1 MILGTFVRF
10 GGFMLVYGRGTFID
24 LHGAATWREG
34 DLVERCM
41 AIVGMIYFNYI
52 GASLASGHNVNTYIR
67 KLSGPALLPRRF
79 RSVTV
84 VGVFFG
90 YYL

>member
-1 MILGTFVRF
+1 MILAISVRF
-10 GGFMLVYGRGTFID
+10 GGFMPVYGRSTFID

-52 GASLASGHNVNTYIR
+52 GASLASGSSCKYLR
-67 KLSGPALLPRRF
+67 KLSSPGLLLRRF
-79 RSVTV
+79 RPVTV
-84 VGVFFG
+84 VGVFLG

>member
-1 MILGTFVRF
+1 MILAISVRF

-24 LHGAATWREG
+24 LHGAATWRER

-52 GASLASGHNVNTYIR
+52 GAYLASGSSCKYLR
-67 KLSGPALLPRRF
+67 KLSGPGLLQRRF
-79 RSVTV
+79 RPVTV
-84 VGVFFG
+84 VGLFLG
-90 YYL
+90 NYL